1 MCYHSYNSKQLVTMV
16 TCSGQYITGPPRQP
30 EGDVSGDELV
40 KNVFTAAKR
49 YGVRI
54 HNIVC

>member
-1 MCYHSYNSKQLVTMV
+1 MV
-16 TCSGQYITGPPRQP
+16 MYSGQYITGPPRQG

-49 YGVRI
+49 
-54 HNIVC
+54 

>member
-1 MCYHSYNSKQLVTMV
+1 MTMV